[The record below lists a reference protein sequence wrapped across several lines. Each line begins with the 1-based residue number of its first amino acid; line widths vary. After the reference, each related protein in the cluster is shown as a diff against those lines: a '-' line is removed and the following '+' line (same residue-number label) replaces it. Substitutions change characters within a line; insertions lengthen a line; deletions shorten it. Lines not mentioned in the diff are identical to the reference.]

1 MLAARGIAGRV
12 NVRLS
17 VASSS
22 QCLLFA
28 AAAEWTKSL
37 LLARGLASTTKPDDL
52 RTIFPGAEEI
62 VVTQDASIPAKMLKR
77 AAKKQNDG

>member
-22 QCLLFA
+22 QCLLF

-62 VVTQDASIPAKMLKR
+62 VVAQDASIPAKMLKR